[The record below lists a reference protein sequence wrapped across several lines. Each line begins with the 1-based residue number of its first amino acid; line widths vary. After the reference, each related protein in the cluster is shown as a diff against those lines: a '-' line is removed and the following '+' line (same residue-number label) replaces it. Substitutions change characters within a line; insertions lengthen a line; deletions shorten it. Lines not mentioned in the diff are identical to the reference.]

1 MLARLTVGNVAG
13 TLLAGAA
20 VAAVSLPGG
29 DAADATSAATEPSP
43 GARGAAAAA
52 SATAPQEAERYTLA
66 GDRFAVHNL
75 VGEVEIRRGVGSDL
89 TVTVRRGG
97 DDAGR
102 LEIAIGEIDGRQTL
116 RVLYPGDRVVYDG
129 YRGETHIDVDDD
141 GTLDGGGL
149 FGGREVRITGD
160 GSGLRAHADLV
171 IEVPEGARL
180 EVHTGVGGAAAR
192 GVTGDLSLDV
202 ASGGVEVRDHAG
214 ALEVDT
220 GSGSVRVAGVRGD
233 LHLDTGS
240 GSVRVSDV
248 EGERIG
254 LDTGSGNVRGS
265 GLTASELDADTGS
278 GGIDLAEVSAPRLR
292 LDTGSGSIRVG
303 LLTDVDHLEAD
314 TGSGSVEL
322 LVPEDFGSSLRVETG
337 SGGIDI
343 DGLDVD
349 VDHMGD
355 DGFRGSVGDGRG
367 ETVIDTGSG
376 SVRLRRG

>member
-29 DAADATSAATEPSP
+29 DAADATPAATEPSP
-43 GARGAAAAA
+43 GARESVPAVSGA
-52 SATAPQEAERYTLA
+52 APQEAGRYTLT

-75 VGEVEIRRGVGSDL
+75 VGEVEVRRGDGPDL

-102 LEIAIGEIDGRQTL
+102 LEIATGEIDGRQAL

-129 YRGETHIDVDDD
+129 YRGETTVDVGED
-141 GTLDGGGL
+141 GTLGGGGF

-160 GSGLRAHADLV
+160 GPGLRAHADLV
-171 IEVPEGARL
+171 VEVPEGADLAVRA
-180 EVHTGVGGAAAR
+180 GVGRAAAR
-192 GVTGDLSLDV
+192 GVAAALSLDV
-202 ASGGVEVRDHAG
+202 ASGGVEVGDHTG
-214 ALEVDT
+214 GLEVDT

-233 LHLDTGS
+233 VRLDTGS

-248 EGERIG
+248 EGDRIG
-254 LDTGSGNVRGS
+254 LDTGSGNIRGS
-265 GLTASELDADTGS
+265 RLAASELDADTGS

-322 LVPEDFGSSLRVETG
+322 LVPEGFGTRLSVETG
-337 SGGIDI
+337 SGDVDFEGV
-343 DGLDVD
+343 DVD
-349 VDHMGD
+349 VDHLGD
-355 DGFRGSVGDGRG
+355 DGLRGTVGDGRG
-367 ETVIDTGSG
+367 ETIIDTGSG

>member
-1 MLARLTVGNVAG
+1 MLERLTVGNVAG

-29 DAADATSAATEPSP
+29 DAAEAPPAATEASTA
-43 GARGAAAAA
+43 ARGAAP
-52 SATAPQEAERYTLA
+52 SAGGTAPQEAERYTLA
-66 GDRFAVHNL
+66 GDGFSVHNL
-75 VGEVEIRRGVGSDL
+75 VGEVEIRRGGGPDL
-89 TVTVRRGG
+89 TVTVRRAG

-102 LEIAIGEIDGRQTL
+102 LEIATGEIDGRQTL
-116 RVLYPGDRVVYDG
+116 RVIYPGDRVVYAG
-129 YRGETHIDVDDD
+129 YRGETELDVGED

-180 EVHTGVGGAAAR
+180 AVHSGVGGLASR
-192 GVTGDLSLDV
+192 GVAADLSLDV
-202 ASGGVEVRDHAG
+202 ASGGVEVGDHTG

-248 EGERIG
+248 EGDRIG

-278 GGIDLAEVSAPRLR
+278 GGIDLTEVSAPRLR

-322 LVPEDFGSSLRVETG
+322 LVPEDFGSRLRVETG
-337 SGGIDI
+337 SGDVDF

-349 VDHMGD
+349 VDHLGD
-355 DGFRGSVGDGRG
+355 DGLQGTVGDGRG
-367 ETVIDTGSG
+367 ETIIDTGSG